1 MLLTKILSEEQNFL
15 KKSLFHTSRNNY
27 TNHILHKHT
36 TILQSYYLHTLQC
49 SYLIS
54 WNITHNN
61 FSMIKY
67 SIYKMMFN
75 EKMFH
80 LPLDQLVIAT
90 YCSII
95 QCDAHQL
102 KNKIG
107 LLSLLINPKFL
118 NFLFLIFLGQGNNN
132 INIKIIPTVC

>member
-1 MLLTKILSEEQNFL
+1 MLLTKILSEEQNFF
-15 KKSLFHTSRNNY
+15 KKSLFDTSRNNY

-36 TILQSYYLHTLQC
+36 TTLQSYYLHTLQC
-49 SYLIS
+49 SNLIL

-75 EKMFH
+75 EKMFN
-80 LPLDQLVIAT
+80 LPSDQLVIAT

-95 QCDAHQL
+95 QCDAHRL

-118 NFLFLIFLGQGNNN
+118 TFLFLIFLGQGNNN
-132 INIKIIPTVC
+132 INITIIPTVC